1 MTNNQYTNNQ
11 YTNIQYSTTQ
21 LLTRPFDDQLEFD
34 ENEKITSET
43 KFNINNSTFKIQN
56 SKLIGN
62 PEDKFETVLF
72 LPETEGRKG
81 EGGLR
86 TKGYFKFSYENLM
99 FNDECLILNDKY
111 GNEFKVDNSKL
122 NNLTFNIQ
130 HSKLDNSDTN
140 TADFTPHISHLTS
153 NNNTWYITDFY
164 NNPIQPAPPEIQQKI
179 NDYFASINSTFKI
192 QHSTLDNPDT
202 YNSTFNIQHSTLD
215 NPDTSNSTFKIQ
227 HSTLDK
233 LPLIS
238 IITVVFN
245 GEKYLEETIQS
256 VINQTYPNVEYIIID
271 GGSTDGT
278 LDIIKKY
285 EYAIDYW
292 ISEPDKGIYD
302 AMNKGID
309 VATGDWINFMNTG
322 DSFFDNVVLEKL
334 FVNND
339 LEKIDVIYGNHQVI
353 YTNRKRIA
361 KAGNI
366 EDIWKGSQ
374 FCHQS
379 SFVSS
384 RVHKVNK
391 YNLCNKI
398 GADFELFYVL
408 YKYKKTFKYMDV
420 IVANY
425 SAGGLSDIE
434 RIDSIV
440 SWWNVIEKNTKANLY
455 YSWTVL
461 KEILKSWVKKMLV
474 IV

>member
-1 MTNNQYTNNQ
+1 MINTNQIHKELSNS
-11 YTNIQYSTTQ
+11 NI
-21 LLTRPFDDQLEFD
+21 
-34 ENEKITSET
+34 KITRLCHKLLDDNFLNANGRIKEEL
-43 KFNINNSTFKIQN
+43 KFKINIPQFNIQN
-56 SKLIGN
+56 STISGK
-62 PEDKFETVLF
+62 PEDTFETMLF
-72 LPETEGRKG
+72 LPHGEGRQG

-86 TKGYFKFSYENLM
+86 TKGYFKHSYKL
-99 FNDECLILNDKY
+99 
-111 GNEFKVDNSKL
+111 VDGKW
-122 NNLTFNIQ
+122 FIV
-130 HSKLDNSDTN
+130 DSD
-140 TADFTPHISHLTS
+140 
-153 NNNTWYITDFY
+153 
-164 NNPIQPAPPEIQQKI
+164 NNPVIPAPEVIQSEIKQYLSSNAQYQKPI
-179 NDYFASINSTFKI
+179 TE
-192 QHSTLDNPDT
+192 
-202 YNSTFNIQHSTLD
+202 
-215 NPDTSNSTFKIQ
+215 
-227 HSTLDK
+227 
-233 LPLIS
+233 LPLITV
-238 IITVVFN
+238 ITVVYN

-285 EYAIDYW
+285 EHAIDYW
-292 ISEPDKGIYD
+292 VSEPDRGIYD

-440 SWWNVIEKNTKANLY
+440 SRWNVIEKNTKANLY

-461 KEILKSWVKKMLV
+461 KEILKSWVKRV
-474 IV
+474 VGR